1 MIKINNNII
10 LEIDG
15 KFYDTFETKINNINN
30 TNKKKYK
37 DVTKILLKLQDIY
50 GIEQNVNYIL
60 NEMENKLENNEVSG
74 GNLHNN
80 KSILIN
86 KKFLGGSWGKSKGGN
101 DSEDK
106 KNIDSEETNSDSD
119 KQEGG
124 QWNREPFT
132 VQQGGQWGTH
142 LEDSR

>member
-86 KKFLGGSWGKSKGGN
+86 KKFLGGS
-101 DSEDK
+101 
-106 KNIDSEETNSDSD
+106 
-119 KQEGG
+119 
-124 QWNREPFT
+124 
-132 VQQGGQWGTH
+132 
-142 LEDSR
+142 

>member
-10 LEIDG
+10 LDIDG

-30 TNKKKYK
+30 TDKKKYK
-37 DVTKILLKLQDIY
+37 DVTKIILKLQDIY

-80 KSILIN
+80 TKSILIN
-86 KKFLGGSWGKSKGGN
+86 KKFLGGS
-101 DSEDK
+101 
-106 KNIDSEETNSDSD
+106 
-119 KQEGG
+119 
-124 QWNREPFT
+124 
-132 VQQGGQWGTH
+132 
-142 LEDSR
+142 

>member
-10 LEIDG
+10 LDIDG

-86 KKFLGGSWGKSKGGN
+86 KKFLGGS
-101 DSEDK
+101 
-106 KNIDSEETNSDSD
+106 
-119 KQEGG
+119 
-124 QWNREPFT
+124 
-132 VQQGGQWGTH
+132 
-142 LEDSR
+142 